1 MKRSWLRLGPPVQR
15 PSLVAGIPALSAGL
29 AILFLVSLLGH
40 RAALGAQGEGSKV
53 ESLLGL
59 SEGLGEEMTIES
71 ESLEIRRL
79 ADDRRL
85 LVFEKGVSV
94 QQADLSLYADALR
107 AFYGP
112 DDSEPE
118 RLEARGHVRV
128 VLRDQRAWCE
138 EADFDR
144 SRDQIICRIGARLER
159 GCDRV
164 WGDRIVLDLTE
175 ERARVLGGAKVQIRE
190 SEEEGEGCLPSSVPS
205 VDGR

>member
-1 MKRSWLRLGPPVQR
+1 MSSSRRGSLIRRASLARVIRARSACAAPLLC
-15 PSLVAGIPALSAGL
+15 AC
-29 AILFLVSLLGH
+29 LLGH
-40 RAALGAQGEGSKV
+40 GAAFGAPGEGSKV

-94 QQADLSLYADALR
+94 QQADLSLYADALS

-128 VLRDQRAWCE
+128 VLRDQKAWCE

-164 WGDRIVLDLTE
+164 WGESIVLDLTE
-175 ERARVLGGAKVQIRE
+175 ERARVLGGAKVQIRDR
-190 SEEEGEGCLPSSVPS
+190 EEEGGGCLPDSGQLG
-205 VDGR
+205 DGR